1 MISKSCV
8 SESTD
13 TVSQFSK
20 ALMTDIVD
28 EVERLSPDYGD
39 RGMYQS
45 ACDLL
50 SSMGYT
56 TVESDVNYLPI
67 LQAYRYAESGD
78 YKSAILY
85 GLTKIVIPGR
95 IKQKARLRRAF

>member
-1 MISKSCV
+1 
-8 SESTD
+8 
-13 TVSQFSK
+13 
-20 ALMTDIVD
+20 MTDIVD
-28 EVERLSPDYGD
+28 EVERLSPDYAD

-67 LQAYRYAESGD
+67 LKAYRYAESGD

-85 GLTKIVIPGR
+85 GLTKIVIPDR
-95 IKQKARLRRAF
+95 IKQKARLWRAF